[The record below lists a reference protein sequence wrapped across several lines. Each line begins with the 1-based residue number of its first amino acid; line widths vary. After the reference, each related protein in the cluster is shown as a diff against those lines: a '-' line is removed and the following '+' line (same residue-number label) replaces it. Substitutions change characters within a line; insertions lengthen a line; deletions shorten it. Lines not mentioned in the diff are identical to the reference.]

1 MSLVNSNTIDSN
13 ATDTQVAKPR
23 VAFVTGGT
31 RGIGEGICSALK
43 TSGFTVVSNYIGD
56 DNNARAFTERTG
68 IESLKFDVSDF
79 ESCAYYLDSI
89 AEKYGAVDVLVNN
102 AGVTRDR
109 KLASMSLEEWQTVM
123 GINLGGTFNT
133 CRLLLPKMIERQY
146 GRIINIS
153 SVNGLAGQYG
163 QANYTAAKSG
173 MIGFTKTLA
182 LESARHGITA
192 NVIAPGYVETDMLR
206 NVPEK
211 VMDKII
217 ANIPVGRLAQ
227 VEEVARGV
235 CFLAD
240 DAAGFITGSTLSING
255 GQFLH

>member
-1 MSLVNSNTIDSN
+1 MS
-13 ATDTQVAKPR
+13 K

-31 RGIGEGICSALK
+31 RGIGEGICTALRDR
-43 TSGFTVVSNYIGD
+43 GLTVVSNYVGD
-56 DNNARAFTERTG
+56 DANAKAFTERTG
-68 IESLKFDVSDF
+68 IECFKFDVSDF
-79 ESCAYYLDSI
+79 ERCGYYLDQIESQHGPI
-89 AEKYGAVDVLVNN
+89 EVLVNN
-102 AGVTRDR
+102 AGVTRDH
-109 KLASMSLEEWQTVM
+109 KFANMSPEEWETVV

-133 CRLLLPKMIERQY
+133 CRLLFPKMAERNF

-182 LESARHGITA
+182 IEGARYGITA
-192 NVIAPGYVETDMLR
+192 NVVAPGYVETDMLR
-206 NVPEK
+206 NVPDK
-211 VMDKII
+211 VMQKII
-217 ANIPVGRLAQ
+217 SNIPVGRLGQ

-240 DAAGFITGSTLSING
+240 DEAGFITGSTLSING
-255 GQFLH
+255 GQYLH

>member
-1 MSLVNSNTIDSN
+1 MS
-13 ATDTQVAKPR
+13 K

-31 RGIGEGICSALK
+31 RGIGEGVCTALRD
-43 TSGFTVVSNYIGD
+43 TGLTVVSNYVGD
-56 DNNARAFTERTG
+56 DANAAAFTERTG
-68 IESLKFDVSDF
+68 IECFKFDVADF
-79 ESCAYYLDSI
+79 ESCGYFLDQI
-89 AEKYGAVDVLVNN
+89 IEKYGPIDVLVNN

-109 KLASMSLEEWQTVM
+109 KFSNMSPEEWQTVLS
-123 GINLGGTFNT
+123 INLGGAFNT
-133 CRLLLPKMIERQY
+133 CRLLFPKMMERNY
-146 GRIINIS
+146 GRIVNVS
-153 SVNGLAGQYG
+153 SVNGLSGQYG

-182 LESARHGITA
+182 LEGARHGITA

-211 VMDKII
+211 VMEKII

-227 VEEVARGV
+227 AEEVARGV

-240 DAAGFITGSTLSING
+240 ESAGFITGSTLSING